1 MATFGGQN
9 FSDDEIKNFFATTDN
24 AGIAAKAASLGMT
37 ADQIS
42 QAARIAGKNWSAA
55 DVTGA
60 SQGLGYDF
68 NNTGGI
74 VQRASA
80 QSSPGGAQVGSNY
93 YTGQQVKDFYASGG
107 NDNQFAQQAG
117 ITDPWQRRETILAAR
132 QSAGGA
138 GTAANS
144 GEAGLQ
150 SYFQQYRKYNP
161 NGANV
166 NSYENW
172 LRDQNPHTRDAMRAG
187 TFTGSVT
194 SPTDWGPNGI
204 YAPGTGHDFGY
215 DQGRYGTGAHGTG
228 DGWNAWTGSAGENRP
243 GANGAG
249 GSGGSGGSGGAG
261 GAGGSVGS
269 GGVSG
274 GSGAGGSSSGGLVS
288 SAMGPTSA
296 SVQNWDVTAPQT
308 VNQQV
313 ANVVNQDGPLMQ
325 QARARA
331 LMAANERG
339 LVNSSMAVGDAQS
352 AVLDRAIEIGSRDA
366 STNAQAAQFNA
377 NAANQNAMFNSGQSN
392 QWNTNALDRANNAS
406 ERAKD
411 RAAAIAAAG
420 FDAQT
425 RKELAAL
432 EQTYRTQ
439 LNSDEGFDRQFAQ
452 YTETLLRI
460 DSDPNLDA
468 EAKTRLKETALNSLR
483 SYATVRNLNLDLNFG
498 TQPTTPLTQ
507 TEIAAAAAQR
517 LREIAA
523 AQGLISQSG
532 GFQGAGVGTGADG
545 SASGGVGGLGIG
557 DGGTGGSGD

>member
-194 SPTDWGPNGI
+194 SPTDWAPGGI
-204 YAPGTGHDFGY
+204 YYGKNVSY
-215 DQGRYGTGAHGTG
+215 DQTRDGLGSQ
-228 DGWNAWTGSAGENRP
+228 GWNNGWDGAESGSASG
-243 GANGAG
+243 GGAG
-249 GSGGSGGSGGAG
+249 GSGGGGGAGGGSGGAG
-261 GAGGSVGS
+261 G
-269 GGVSG
+269 
-274 GSGAGGSSSGGLVS
+274 GGLIG
-288 SAMGPTSA
+288 SAMGPTGA
-296 SVQNWDVTAPQT
+296 SVQNWSVTGPQT

-313 ANVVNQDGPLMQ
+313 SDIVAQDGPLMQ

-432 EQTYRTQ
+432 ENTYRTQ
-439 LNSDEGFDRQFAQ
+439 LNSDQGFDRQFAQ

>member
-24 AGIAAKAASLGMT
+24 AGIAAKAAEFGMN
-37 ADQIS
+37 ADQIA
-42 QAARIAGKNWSAA
+42 QAAKVAGKNWTAA

-68 NNTGGI
+68 GGSGGI
-74 VQRASA
+74 IQRASA

-93 YTGQQVKDFYASGG
+93 YTGQQVRDFYANGG

-117 ITDPWQRRETILAAR
+117 ITDPWQRRDAILAAR
-132 QSAGGA
+132 NAGGGA
-138 GTAANS
+138 GLAANS
-144 GEAGLQ
+144 GEAGLRN
-150 SYFQQYRKYNP
+150 YFNQYRQYNP

-187 TFTGSVT
+187 TFTGTPS
-194 SPTDWGPNGI
+194 SPTDSAPGGI
-204 YAPGTGHDFGY
+204 YYGVNTSY
-215 DQGRYGTGAHGTG
+215 DQTRNGLGKRGWD
-228 DGWNAWTGSAGENRP
+228 DGWGGTESGSAAG
-243 GANGAG
+243 GGAG
-249 GSGGSGGSGGAG
+249 GGGGGGGGGSGGAG
-261 GAGGSVGS
+261 G
-269 GGVSG
+269 
-274 GSGAGGSSSGGLVS
+274 GGLIG

-296 SVQNWDVTAPQT
+296 SVQNWNVTGPQT

-313 ANVVNQDGPLMQ
+313 SDIVAQDGPLMQ

-331 LMAANERG
+331 LMDANERG
-339 LVNSSMAVGDAQS
+339 MVNSSMAVGDAQS

-507 TEIAAAAAQR
+507 TEIAAAEAQR

>member
-42 QAARIAGKNWSAA
+42 QAARISGKNWSAA

-194 SPTDWGPNGI
+194 SPTDWAPGGI

-249 GSGGSGGSGGAG
+249 GSGGGGGAGGGSGGAG
-261 GAGGSVGS
+261 G
-269 GGVSG
+269 
-274 GSGAGGSSSGGLVS
+274 GGLIG
-288 SAMGPTSA
+288 SAMGPTGA
-296 SVQNWDVTAPQT
+296 SVQNWSVTGPQT

-313 ANVVNQDGPLMQ
+313 SDIVAQDGPLMQ

-439 LNSDEGFDRQFAQ
+439 LNSDEGFDRQFSQ
-452 YTETLLRI
+452 YTESLLRI

-498 TQPTTPLTQ
+498 TNPSSPTPRQ
-507 TEIAAAAAQR
+507 TTSPAQTNTNT
-517 LREIAA
+517 
-523 AQGLISQSG
+523 GG
-532 GFQGAGVGTGADG
+532 GFSNDGEGTGADG